1 MNLIET
7 MNVGAESGETVRRNK
22 SEEQKKMQNLQDTIS
37 KCKTLLKEQAQ
48 VISQKDLKISQLE
61 KLVREKDA
69 AYARLLQQKEEQ
81 KERLERKIESERSS
95 YRYLNSRL
103 RETEEELAD
112 VKEQLPWWK
121 KRKKKVRLCYYKK
134 CWWENDKTKANVVM
148 AIILAGYICVV
159 WWLFMWSLGW

>member
-1 MNLIET
+1 MNLLET
-7 MNVGAESGETVRRNK
+7 MNVGTASCESMKRSEA
-22 SEEQKKMQNLQDTIS
+22 EEQQKMQNLQDTIS

-48 VISQKDLKISQLE
+48 VIAQKELKVSQLE
-61 KLVREKDA
+61 KSCREKDA

-81 KERLERKIESERSS
+81 KARLERKIESERSS
-95 YRYLNSRL
+95 YRYLNRRL

-112 VKEQLPWWK
+112 VEEQLPWWK
-121 KRKKKVRLCYYKK
+121 KKRKKKFKLCYYKK

-159 WWLFMWSLGW
+159 WWLFK